1 MVAAATDRHT
11 DAMKL
16 KTSVM
21 LSEELLQAISD
32 EVKSTSRSAFI
43 EEASWS
49 LLRTRRRVRDRS
61 DLAAIAAHAHALNRE
76 AHEVLEYQNV
86 P

>member
-1 MVAAATDRHT
+1 
-11 DAMKL
+11 MKL

-21 LSEELLQAISD
+21 LSEKLLQAISD

-49 LLRTRRRVRDRS
+49 LLRTRRRAVRDRH

-76 AHEVLEYQNV
+76 AHEVLEYQN
-86 P
+86 PRASKT